1 MIVVVFISLAIH
13 CAFYLII
20 FSRLA
25 LYQEKSTP
33 DLKHKSSIV
42 ICYKNE
48 EENIRRHL
56 QSILKQ
62 QYDELILVDDKSS
75 DNTYK
80 ALNNF
85 KTDKVSVLKIDDS
98 SAGKKK
104 ALAKGIQKAKNDS
117 ILLTDADCRPASD
130 HWSAYLTNKNTPF
143 VLGYGPM
150 NKLKGAIAVFSRF
163 ETYMT
168 ALQYLSYALIGI
180 PYMGVGR
187 NMRMDKEVF
196 VTQKDQIKGENLAS
210 GDDDLMI
217 NMLASKDNTSI
228 CIHPDSFMYSNP
240 KTTIKSFL
248 RQKSRHIS
256 TSVYYRPV
264 HQILLSLFSAS
275 QILFFIALI
284 LGFILGTITFKI
296 ALLLL
301 LAKWIIQQVINFP
314 IMKKLKEEDLFWK
327 FPVLDV
333 LFFVYLLVMPF
344 YYFINKNNS
353 RWS

>member
-1 MIVVVFISLAIH
+1 MIIVVLLSLAIH

-25 LYQEKSTP
+25 FYKEDSKADS
-33 DLKHKSSIV
+33 KNKSSIV

-48 EENIRRHL
+48 AENIDRHL
-56 QSILKQ
+56 QFILRQ
-62 QYDELILVDDKSS
+62 QYEELILVDDNSS
-75 DNTYK
+75 DNTHE
-80 ALNNF
+80 ALNRF
-85 KTDKVSVLKIDDS
+85 RSDKVNILKIDNS
-98 SAGKKK
+98 SVGKKK
-104 ALAKGIQKAKNDS
+104 ALTKGIQKAKNAS
-117 ILLTDADCRPASD
+117 ILLTDADCQPASN
-130 HWSAYLTNKNTPF
+130 HWAAHLSNKNTPF

-150 NKLKGAIAVFSRF
+150 NKLKGAVALFSRF

-168 ALQYLSYALIGI
+168 ALQYLSYALMGM

-187 NMRMDKEVF
+187 NMRIDKNIVANN
-196 VTQKDQIKGENLAS
+196 QDKIKGSKLAS

-217 NMLASKDNTSI
+217 NVLAYKDNTSI
-228 CIHPDSFMYSNP
+228 CIHPDSFMYSDP
-240 KTTIKSFL
+240 KTSLKSFL
-248 RQKSRHIS
+248 NQKTRHIS
-256 TSVYYRPV
+256 TSVYYKPL
-264 HQILLSLFSAS
+264 HQVLLTLFSSS
-275 QILFFIALI
+275 QIIFYVGLVLGLI
-284 LGFILGTITFKI
+284 LGTFSLKMALFILLT
-296 ALLLL
+296 
-301 LAKWIIQQVINFP
+301 KWVIQQTVNFP

>member
-1 MIVVVFISLAIH
+1 MIIVVLISLAIH

-25 LYQEKSTP
+25 LYQEDSKAETN
-33 DLKHKSSIV
+33 KKSSII

-48 EENIRRHL
+48 EEDINENLPLIL
-56 QSILKQ
+56 QQSFE
-62 QYDELILVDDKSS
+62 ELILVDDNST
-75 DNTYK
+75 DNTLERLNTYDSK
-80 ALNNF
+80 KVRILALQN
-85 KTDKVSVLKIDDS
+85 T

-104 ALAKGIQKAKNDS
+104 ALAKGIQVADNDI
-117 ILLTDADCRPASD
+117 ILLTDADCRPASQY
-130 HWSAYLTNKNTPF
+130 WSALMGYRDTPF

-150 NKLKGAIAVFSRF
+150 NKVKGIVGLFSRF
-163 ETYMT
+163 ETYIT

-187 NMRMDKEVF
+187 NMRIDKETV
-196 VTQKDQIKGENLAS
+196 VTNKDKVKGSNLAS

-217 NMLASKDNTSI
+217 NTLANKDNTTI
-228 CIHPDSFMYSNP
+228 CIHSDSFMYSNP
-240 KTTIKSFL
+240 KTTLKSFL
-248 RQKSRHIS
+248 NQKTRHIS
-256 TSVYYRPV
+256 TSVYYRPI
-264 HQILLSLFSAS
+264 HQILLTLFSAS
-275 QILFFIALI
+275 QLIFFIGLI
-284 LGFILGTITFKI
+284 LGLVLGTITFKI

-301 LAKWIIQQVINFP
+301 VTKWVIQQAINLP

-327 FPVLDV
+327 FPILDV